1 MTKSIDDDL
10 KLLRQRIL
18 RMGGMVEEATRNAT
32 AALTQRRADLARRVI
47 EADDAIDMVELDV
60 DEECLRILALH
71 QPVASDLRSI
81 TAVLKINNDL
91 ERIGDLACNVAE
103 RAIDLSG
110 RDPLSVPLQFERMT
124 EIVRAM
130 LHDSLDALVTR
141 NADLARDVCARDRQV
156 NEIHRQNF
164 GTLQECMKADPLT
177 VERCVDLL
185 SASRQLE
192 RMADQTTN
200 IAEDVVFLVEGQVIR
215 HRRARLA
222 ALEQAAAQA
231 AAQAAQQAAARERPE
246 ARP

>member
-1 MTKSIDDDL
+1 VTRSLDDDL
-10 KLLRQRIL
+10 HLLRQRIL
-18 RMGGMVEEATRNAT
+18 RMGGMVEEATANAT
-32 AALTQRRADLARRVI
+32 AALTQRRPELARRVL

-71 QPVASDLRSI
+71 QPVASDLRYI

-103 RAIDLSG
+103 RAIDLST
-110 RDPLSVPLQFERMT
+110 RDPLVLPMQFERMT

-130 LHDSLDALVTR
+130 LHDALDALVSR
-141 NADLARDVCARDRQV
+141 NAELARDVCARDREV
-156 NEIHRQNF
+156 NAIHRENF
-164 GTLQECMKADPLT
+164 AILQECMKGDVET

-200 IAEDVVFLVEGQVIR
+200 IAEDVVFLVEGLVIR
-215 HRRARLA
+215 HRKAQQRAQAGETDRARL
-222 ALEQAAAQA
+222 
-231 AAQAAQQAAARERPE
+231 
-246 ARP
+246 

>member
-1 MTKSIDDDL
+1 MTRSLDDDL
-10 KLLRQRIL
+10 HLLRQRIL
-18 RMGGMVEEATRNAT
+18 RMGGMVEEATANAT
-32 AALTQRRADLARRVI
+32 AALTQRRPELARRVL

-71 QPVASDLRSI
+71 QPVASDLRYI

-103 RAIDLSG
+103 RAIDLST
-110 RDPLSVPLQFERMT
+110 RDPLVLPMQFERMT

-130 LHDSLDALVTR
+130 LHDALDALVSR
-141 NADLARDVCARDRQV
+141 NAELARDVCARDREV
-156 NEIHRQNF
+156 NAIHRENF
-164 GTLQECMKADPLT
+164 AILQECMKGDVET

-200 IAEDVVFLVEGQVIR
+200 IAEDVVFLVEGLVIR
-215 HRRARLA
+215 HRKAQQRAQAGETDRARL
-222 ALEQAAAQA
+222 
-231 AAQAAQQAAARERPE
+231 
-246 ARP
+246 